1 MLRMLFILIGPVS
14 IPTASGV
21 PRVWPACLFSHWIR
35 FSRKKI
41 VLALGRSETRLCRRP
56 PTFSLYY
63 EGKAKETIF
72 PEISCKKNNS
82 PQGKFHRFLFPFSS
96 KFPDLNFASYVFSI
110 FTHVAKP
117 VRDTLTVRLGF
128 FTIYRKN
135 RSVDSYSKWTHQI
148 PNGNFHY
155 FPEDRIK
162 GNPSQKAW
170 N

>member
-1 MLRMLFILIGPVS
+1 MLRMLFIWIGPVS

-96 KFPDLNFASYVFSI
+96 KFPDLSFASYVLYI
-110 FTHVAKP
+110 YPCCETRTWHTHSETGVFYHLPEKP
-117 VRDTLTVRLGF
+117 V
-128 FTIYRKN
+128 
-135 RSVDSYSKWTHQI
+135 VDSYSKWDASN
-148 PNGNFHY
+148 PKWK
-155 FPEDRIK
+155 FPLFPRR
-162 GNPSQKAW
+162 
-170 N
+170 